1 MQKHGVHYIR
11 RADIFAGYC
20 YISDMK
26 NYLCFTTITGT
37 SRQVEFANIKY
48 IRPLE
53 IAGIYGQRFYNINIT
68 DVVYTDTGETA
79 EDTQFGLFAPDDCVT
94 YLGKT
99 YKFGD
104 LDRLCMVVENENNL
118 AALETL

>member
-1 MQKHGVHYIR
+1 
-11 RADIFAGYC
+11 
-20 YISDMK
+20 MK

-48 IRPLE
+48 IRPIE
-53 IAGIYGQRFYNINIT
+53 IAGTCGSLFYDINIT
-68 DVVYTDTGETA
+68 EVVYTDTGETA
-79 EDTQFGLFAPDDCVT
+79 GGKKFCLFAPNDCVT

>member
-26 NYLCFTTITGT
+26 NYLCFTTISGT

-48 IRPLE
+48 IRPIE
-53 IAGIYGQRFYNINIT
+53 IVGMCGQRFYNINIT

-79 EDTQFGLFAPDDCVT
+79 KETRISMFALDDRVT
-94 YLGKT
+94 YRGKT
-99 YKFGD
+99 YELNDFN
-104 LDRLCMVVENENNL
+104 RLCMIVENENNL
-118 AALETL
+118 AVLENL

>member
-26 NYLCFTTITGT
+26 NFLRFTTVDG
-37 SRQVEFANIKY
+37 SKRHVEFDSIKH
-48 IRPLE
+48 IRPVI
-53 IAGIYGQRFYNINIT
+53 IAGTCGERYYNINIT
-68 DVVYTDTGETA
+68 EVVYTDTGETA
-79 EDTQFGLFAPDDCVT
+79 GDKKFCLFAPDDCVT

-118 AALETL
+118 AALESL